1 MQLKAIHNNYITI
14 AKALAM
20 IYVVVWHSRGFYDV
34 GIFVMF
40 FAVPLFFF
48 TSGLFYKIPQDDESL
63 RRYLLKRVKG
73 LYFPYLKWGL
83 FFLIFHNVLFYL
95 HLYDSE
101 YGFEGV
107 TSHLYT
113 LHDYKDCLIDLFL
126 KMTTHEQML
135 GAFWFIR
142 VLFLTT
148 VLVSVLTYLIDRFFK
163 INKWILLVILFLLTF
178 VTSYM
183 KLTLPLVGK
192 VDLVLFASVFFV
204 SGWIYREYERKEIGR
219 WYIAL
224 PLLLATCSG
233 LIHYR
238 TVIGVQSVPFAD
250 LLPYYVL
257 AICGIFFTLSLS
269 LLLEKTRAKRLLYV
283 IGNETL
289 VILAL
294 HFLCFKLVSLLK
306 IWQYGYPINRLAEFP
321 VIAENNNVYWI
332 VYTLIGVSLPV
343 CLQQVRKR
351 ILSSV

>member
-1 MQLKAIHNNYITI
+1 
-14 AKALAM
+14 
-20 IYVVVWHSRGFYDV
+20 
-34 GIFVMF
+34 
-40 FAVPLFFF
+40 
-48 TSGLFYKIPQDDESL
+48 
-63 RRYLLKRVKG
+63 
-73 LYFPYLKWGL
+73 
-83 FFLIFHNVLFYL
+83 
-95 HLYDSE
+95 
-101 YGFEGV
+101 
-107 TSHLYT
+107 
-113 LHDYKDCLIDLFL
+113 
-126 KMTTHEQML
+126 
-135 GAFWFIR
+135 
-142 VLFLTT
+142 
-148 VLVSVLTYLIDRFFK
+148 
-163 INKWILLVILFLLTF
+163 
-178 VTSYM
+178 M

-238 TVIGVQSVPFAD
+238 AVIGVQSVPFAD